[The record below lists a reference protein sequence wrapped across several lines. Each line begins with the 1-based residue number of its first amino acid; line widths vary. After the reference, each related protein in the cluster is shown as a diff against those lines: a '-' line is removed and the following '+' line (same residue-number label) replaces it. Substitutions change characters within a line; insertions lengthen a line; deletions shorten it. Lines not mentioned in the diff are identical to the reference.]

1 MTMRTNRYDE
11 RGEVAEQPTPETPEP
26 LEEEARRERALADAV
41 RDEHEGPGPVY
52 SPSDA
57 YTAGYADGTAGN
69 AGDRA
74 YPDGTARET
83 GGNAETDTTADGG
96 DSRYREP
103 YGQAGDDVLTSP
115 QTGGRH
121 TAEGDR
127 LVAGGRTDHD
137 TEARTSADRPYD
149 AATGMHE
156 TYGDDADRDPETDG
170 TGYARDDVAAGDT
183 TASRDTTA
191 SGDATALHTTTAG
204 TPAAPAVDGPVAYP
218 VTAAT
223 AASGAASVLDEALEG
238 RWREIKAGFV
248 DDPRQSVEQ
257 ADALV
262 EEALS
267 AFTTRRQTLLDQW
280 KDNERGDTEA
290 LRLALHEYHSLLA
303 QLTRK

>member
-11 RGEVAEQPTPETPEP
+11 RDNVAEQPTPETPEP
-26 LEEEARRERALADAV
+26 LEEEARRERAVADAG

-57 YTAGYADGTAGN
+57 YTAGYADGTARD

-74 YPDGTARET
+74 YPRDTTPET
-83 GGNAETDTTADGG
+83 GGDAQTDGTTDADGDG
-96 DSRYREP
+96 SRFRQP

-127 LVAGGRTDHD
+127 LVAGRRTDD
-137 TEARTSADRPYD
+137 YTEPGTQAGPSGDATTGAYD
-149 AATGMHE
+149 
-156 TYGDDADRDPETDG
+156 TYGDDAHGDAETDG
-170 TGYARDDVAAGDT
+170 TGYAEDGVTPADAT
-183 TASRDTTA
+183 TAA
-191 SGDATALHTTTAG
+191 ATGA
-204 TPAAPAVDGPVAYP
+204 AVDGPVAYP
-218 VTAAT
+218 VTTTT
-223 AASGAASVLDEALEG
+223 AASGAASVLDEALDS
-238 RWREIKAGFV
+238 RWREIKTGFV

-267 AFTTRRQTLLDQW
+267 ALTSRRQSLLDQW

-290 LRLALHEYHSLLA
+290 LRLALHEYHALLA
-303 QLTRK
+303 HLTRK

>member
-11 RGEVAEQPTPETPEP
+11 RDNIAEQPTPETPEP
-26 LEEEARRERALADAV
+26 LEEEARRERALADAG

-57 YTAGYADGTAGN
+57 YTAGYADGTAAD

-74 YPDGTARET
+74 YGDGTNRET
-83 GGNAETDTTADGG
+83 GGDAETGGTADADG
-96 DSRYREP
+96 DGSRFREP

-115 QTGGRH
+115 RTGGRH

-127 LVAGGRTDHD
+127 LVAGGRTDD
-137 TEARTSADRPYD
+137 YTESRTQTERSGAYT
-149 AATGMHE
+149 AH
-156 TYGDDADRDPETDG
+156 GDDADRTPETDG
-170 TGYARDDVAAGDT
+170 TEYT
-183 TASRDTTA
+183 
-191 SGDATALHTTTAG
+191 GDATTGAT
-204 TPAAPAVDGPVAYP
+204 VDGPVAYP
-218 VTAAT
+218 ATATT
-223 AASGAASVLDEALEG
+223 AASGAASVLDEALES
-238 RWREIKAGFV
+238 RWREIKTGFV

-267 AFTTRRQTLLDQW
+267 ALTSRRQALLDQW

-290 LRLALHEYHSLLA
+290 LRLALHEYHALLA
-303 QLTRK
+303 HLTRK